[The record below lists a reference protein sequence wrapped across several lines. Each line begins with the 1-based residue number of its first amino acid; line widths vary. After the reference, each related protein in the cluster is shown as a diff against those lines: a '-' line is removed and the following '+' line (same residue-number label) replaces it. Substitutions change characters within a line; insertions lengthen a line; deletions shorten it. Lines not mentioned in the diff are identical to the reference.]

1 MVIEKESIAGINTG
15 LLSPRFYKEKATII
29 IIKIY
34 CSLLRAE
41 VVVALLCEFCR
52 ALSRFG
58 RHIG

>member
-15 LLSPRFYKEKATII
+15 LLSPRFYKEKAII

-41 VVVALLCEFCR
+41 VVVALLCELCR